1 MWLKIFNHKKKIFDI
16 NIIFKIAVSCIVC
29 LGFLVWGYAVGVY
42 QIFPYGIFKELTEFI
57 EGDENLVKEIT
68 VNVTGYPQLQ
78 LLAKDDFPEHH
89 GLKIR
94 DDYVDS
100 GYLLLAGLDSE
111 LNEHSVK
118 LIKLSNG
125 ETVHRWR
132 LNYDEI
138 FKNTLRRAGSY
149 ILPNKNR
156 CRMLHPLLLDD
167 GSIIFNVQAGPLVRI
182 DSCSRHMWT
191 NNRHFHHSLE
201 KDHEGNIWAPTVIY
215 PSSYEKKKFHAK
227 HTDDAIAKL
236 NPEGEILEVW
246 SLTKIL
252 ERNGYAGLLFGVRK
266 YEKDLLH
273 LNDITPALKDGEF
286 WKKGDLLLSIR
297 HISSIALYR
306 PSSDKIIWLQTGP
319 WLNQHDANFLDDTKI
334 SVFGNDLI
342 RDIGLYNENDI
353 SNVYIYDLRT
363 QKLETPYTEII
374 TQVAMRSPE
383 EGRSKVLLNGDVFIE
398 ETMRGRL
405 LRLSPN
411 QVRWSYVN
419 RYNQSKIGLI
429 SWSRYLN
436 AKEVEKILP
445 KLNCN

>member
-1 MWLKIFNHKKKIFDI
+1 MFKIFDHIKKIFHL
-16 NIIFKIAVSCIVC
+16 NAVFKIAVSCLVC
-29 LGFLVWGYAVGVY
+29 ISFLVWGYAIGVY
-42 QIFPYGIFKELTEFI
+42 QIFPYDIFKELTEFI

-68 VNVTGYPQLQ
+68 VSVTGYPQQQ
-78 LLAKDDFPEHH
+78 LLEKNYFPGHH
-89 GLKIR
+89 GLKIA
-94 DDYVDS
+94 DDYVDP
-100 GYLLLAGLDSE
+100 GYLLLAGLDNE

-118 LIKLSNG
+118 LIRLSDG
-125 ETVHRWR
+125 GMVHRWR
-132 LNYDEI
+132 LNYDVI
-138 FKNTLRRAGSY
+138 FKNTPRSAGSY
-149 ILPNKNR
+149 ILPNKMR
-156 CRMLHPLLLDD
+156 CRMLHPFLLND

-182 DSCSRHMWT
+182 DSCSRHIWT

-201 KDHEGNIWAPTVIY
+201 RDSEGNIWAPTVIY
-215 PSSYEKKKFHAK
+215 PSSYENKKFYAK

-236 NPEGEILEVW
+236 NPEGEVLKVW

-306 PSSDKIIWLQTGP
+306 PSNDKIIWLQTGP

-334 SVFGNDLI
+334 SIFGNDLI
-342 RDIGLYNENDI
+342 RDIGLFNENNI
-353 SNVYIYDLRT
+353 SNVYIYDFKT
-363 QKLETPYTEII
+363 QKIEMPYTDII

-383 EGRSKVLLNGDVFIE
+383 EARSKVLPNGDVFIE

-419 RYNQSKIGLI
+419 RYNQNKIGLI
-429 SWSRYLN
+429 SWSRYLE

>member
-1 MWLKIFNHKKKIFDI
+1 MFKIFDHIKKIFHL
-16 NIIFKIAVSCIVC
+16 NVVFKIAVSCLVC
-29 LGFLVWGYAVGVY
+29 ISFLVWGYAIGVY
-42 QIFPYGIFKELTEFI
+42 QIFPYDIFKELTEFI

-68 VNVTGYPQLQ
+68 VSVTGYPQQQ
-78 LLAKDDFPEHH
+78 LLEKNYFPGHH
-89 GLKIR
+89 GLKIA
-94 DDYVDS
+94 DDYVDP
-100 GYLLLAGLDSE
+100 GYLLLAGLDNE
-111 LNEHSVK
+111 FNEHSVK
-118 LIKLSNG
+118 LIRLSDG
-125 ETVHRWR
+125 GMVHRWR
-132 LNYDEI
+132 LNYDVI
-138 FKNTLRRAGSY
+138 FKNTPRSAGSY
-149 ILPNKNR
+149 ILPNKMR
-156 CRMLHPLLLDD
+156 CRMLHPFLLDD

-182 DSCSRHMWT
+182 DSCSRHIWT

-201 KDHEGNIWAPTVIY
+201 RDSEGNIWAPTVIY
-215 PSSYEKKKFHAK
+215 PSSYENKKFYAK

-236 NPEGEILEVW
+236 NPEGEVLKVW

-306 PSSDKIIWLQTGP
+306 PSNDKIIWLQTGP

-334 SVFGNDLI
+334 SIFGNDLI
-342 RDIGLYNENDI
+342 RDIGLFNENNI
-353 SNVYIYDLRT
+353 SNVYIYDFKT
-363 QKLETPYTEII
+363 QKIEMPYTDII

-383 EGRSKVLLNGDVFIE
+383 EGRSKVLPNGDVFIE

-419 RYNQSKIGLI
+419 RYNQNKIGLI
-429 SWSRYLN
+429 SWSRYLE